1 MDVGVGAVVD
11 VVHVE
16 CQRPSS
22 YVFVED
28 VEREVDLGVDVA
40 LMDVLFGVGD
50 VLLGRPVW

>member
-1 MDVGVGAVVD
+1 MVD